1 MSTTVSKKTPAKGKS
16 KKKTSIRL
24 MILIPVLVLG
34 VVSVFSSLLGVQN
47 IRKVN
52 KNATVI
58 ADDYMT
64 AIEELAS
71 LESQA
76 QTIHTMALSHI
87 IATDFNTMVDLVSS
101 IKDAEAVMEDKI
113 ASCSAYVSRDDEVY
127 LSLQSNYTAFK
138 DSIKQLMAYSANQ
151 NTAQAYAI
159 ANGDVSAYASAME
172 DDIEALSLTIQT
184 QSSAARSSLAS
195 VYTGSLM
202 SSVFTIIVSIV
213 SMLAAVYMV
222 IRFVV
227 NPILRAE
234 KEINNII
241 RDIDNGQ
248 GDLTKRI
255 TITSNDEIAAL
266 GRGINTFMEKLQ
278 HIFTMIV
285 DNSGKMEQVVSEVL
299 GSVRTSNESATDLS
313 AVTEELSA
321 TMQEVSNSAN
331 AINENAASVNEEVSR
346 IAESSNELNAYSK
359 NMKQHADH
367 MESAARS
374 NMEETGA
381 KVNEILA
388 VLNQAIEDAKSVDQV
403 NSLTND
409 ILSISSQ
416 TNLLALNASIEA
428 ARAGEAG
435 RGFAVVASEIS
446 QLADS
451 SRDAANNIQQ
461 INQIVTSAVHNLSV
475 QASGLV
481 TFMQESI
488 LPEFE
493 GFVEEGNQ
501 YKENATYIEQTMDEF
516 SHKTDILKDAVSE
529 IVASID
535 AITSAIA
542 DGVEGVSGAA
552 ESTQALVFDM
562 DNISQRMDEN
572 QRIAGDLQQE
582 TAIFKNL

>member
-1 MSTTVSKKTPAKGKS
+1 MSSTTKKKAPAKGNAQPKR
-16 KKKTSIRL
+16 SIRL
-24 MILIPVLVLG
+24 MILIPVVILG
-34 VVSVFSSLLGVQN
+34 MVSVFTSLLGVNN

-52 KNATVI
+52 KNAAVI
-58 ADDYMT
+58 ADEYMT

-71 LESQA
+71 LEN
-76 QTIHTMALSHI
+76 QTQSIHTTALSHI
-87 IATDFNTMVDLVSS
+87 IATDFNTMVGLVST
-101 IKDAEAVMEDKI
+101 IKSSEAEIEQKI
-113 ASCSAYVSRDDEVY
+113 QACSAFISPEDENYVA
-127 LSLQSNYTAFK
+127 LQSNYEAFK
-138 DSIKQLMAYSANQ
+138 ASIKQLMAFSANQ
-151 NTAQAYAI
+151 KTAEAYAI
-159 ANGDVSAYASAME
+159 ANGDVSTYAKAME
-172 DDIEALSLTIQT
+172 DNIEALSLEIQE
-184 QSSAARSSLAS
+184 QSAQARGSLAS
-195 VYTGSLM
+195 VYAASLM
-202 SSVFTIIVSIV
+202 SSVVTIIISVV
-213 SMLAAVYMV
+213 SMLTAVFIVM
-222 IRFVV
+222 RFVV
-227 NPILRAE
+227 HPILRAE

-266 GRGINTFMEKLQ
+266 GKGINTFMEKLQ

-461 INQIVTSAVHNLSV
+461 INQIVTSAVRNLSV

-493 GFVEEGNQ
+493 GFVKEGNQ